1 MGLKELRKK
10 PDVRIDGEIY
20 VCKEAYKDY
29 LYEKLKL
36 ALKNECFGNDEKTGM
51 ELAMQIVELS

>member
-1 MGLKELRKK
+1 M
-10 PDVRIDGEIY
+10 
-20 VCKEAYKDY
+20 CKEAYKDY

-36 ALKNECFGNDEKTGM
+36 ALKNECFGDDEKTGM